1 MRRGL
6 CLPSRHHWCVHL
18 HVIIYGFLLLFVW
31 IALARGL
38 PDYIDELRNK
48 KFAPTPPWWAF
59 VTAALLLWG
68 LDTYYRTQTAE
79 AKSQESLKRL
89 VALVD
94 QGDYKRAMSE
104 LQDITVSPPWIAPD
118 SYDEPPA
125 PGF

>member
-1 MRRGL
+1 M
-6 CLPSRHHWCVHL
+6 
-18 HVIIYGFLLLFVW
+18 HVIIYVFLLLFIW

-38 PDYIDELRNK
+38 PDYIDELREK

-59 VTAALLLWG
+59 VAAAGLLWG
-68 LDTYYRTQTAE
+68 LDTFYRTETAE

-94 QGDYKRAMSE
+94 RGDYKRAMSE
-104 LQDITVSPPWIAPD
+104 LQDITASPPWIAPD